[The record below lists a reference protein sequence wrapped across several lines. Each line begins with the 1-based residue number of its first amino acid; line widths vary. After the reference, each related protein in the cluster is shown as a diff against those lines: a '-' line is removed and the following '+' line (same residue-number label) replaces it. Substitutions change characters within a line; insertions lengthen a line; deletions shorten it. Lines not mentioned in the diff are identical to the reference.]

1 MDPNVWPAV
10 MDYMT
15 CLDPDPDH
23 ARQVCRLSLR
33 LFDKLE
39 MIHQLPSQS
48 RDLLRAGALLH
59 DIGWSVPDKPHHKAS
74 RDLIMAE
81 RSIPFLDIERVMVA
95 LIARYHR
102 KAPPDNG
109 HSLYCDLQPAQ
120 KDSVLYC
127 SAILRMA
134 DALDR
139 SHRSLVRD
147 IRCTITADEVQVQCD
162 ASAPLVQEEMF
173 FSGKCMLFEQLT
185 ARRVKLL
192 WNS

>member
-10 MDYMT
+10 MNYMAS
-15 CLDPDPDH
+15 LDPDPDH
-23 ARQVCRLSLR
+23 ATQVCRLSLR
-33 LFDKLE
+33 LFDELE

-74 RDLIMAE
+74 RDLIMADS
-81 RSIPFLDIERVMVA
+81 SIPFQDEERVMVA

-102 KAPPDNG
+102 KTPPDNG
-109 HSLYCDLQPAQ
+109 HSLYCDLPPVK

-139 SHRSLVRD
+139 SHRCLVRD
-147 IRCTITADEVQVQCD
+147 IRCTVTTDEVQVLCD
-162 ASAPLVQEEMF
+162 TSAPLVQEEMV

-185 ARRVKLL
+185 ARRVILL
-192 WNS
+192 